1 MDVILTGMSPS
12 QTASPLASLSDHEG
26 NTKEQRGDHS
36 SPGIVG
42 IRTPP
47 VPNIAP
53 LDPDHRS
60 PRPGSMTLAQSYMYS
75 VNPVKY
81 WQ

>member
-12 QTASPLASLSDHEG
+12 QTASPLAGLSDHEG

-81 WQ
+81 